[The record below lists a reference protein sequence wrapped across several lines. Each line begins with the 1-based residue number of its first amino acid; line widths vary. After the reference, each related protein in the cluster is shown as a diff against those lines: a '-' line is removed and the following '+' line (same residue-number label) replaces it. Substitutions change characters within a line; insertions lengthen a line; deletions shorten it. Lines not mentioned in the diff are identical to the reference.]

1 MGSINPPHPSAL
13 EGAVMAS
20 SREIK
25 RRIRSV
31 KNVGQITRAMEMVAA
46 SKMRRAQRNVLATR
60 PYADSMR
67 DLIGDLNSRVVG
79 VARKGTM
86 LEVTPDTGRVALI
99 VVTPDRGLSGSLS
112 SNVLRRVG
120 RFIIEQQELGRT
132 VDTYAYGKKGRD
144 FLARSGQNLKAEAI
158 RLGDNPR
165 LEQIL
170 GVATAALSRVQSGEY
185 SEVYLVYS
193 EFVNTLIQRPQ
204 LKKLIPVD
212 APMESGSSRLD
223 FTYEPDQEELLA
235 ELLPRYVE
243 TQIYQAI
250 LESIAS
256 FYSAQMVAMRN
267 ATKSAKDLARE
278 LTLSFNKARQAAI
291 TKEVSEISSGAAAL
305 SDG

>member
-1 MGSINPPHPSAL
+1 
-13 EGAVMAS
+13 MAS

-31 KNVGQITRAMEMVAA
+31 KNVAQITRAMEMVAA

-60 PYADSMR
+60 PYADRMR
-67 DLIGDLNSRVVG
+67 DLIGDLNARVVG
-79 VARKGTM
+79 QARRGTF
-86 LEVTPDTGRVALI
+86 LEVRPDTGRIALI
-99 VVTPDRGLSGSLS
+99 VVTPDRGLAGSLT

-120 RFIIEQQELGRT
+120 RFILEQQQQGRV

-144 FLARSGQNLKAEAI
+144 FLARSGQNLQAEAI
-158 RLGDNPR
+158 KLGDAPS

-170 GVATAALSRVQSGEY
+170 GVATAALSRVQAGEY
-185 SEVYLVYS
+185 SEVYLIYS
-193 EFVNTLIQRPQ
+193 EFINTLVQRPA
-204 LKKLIPVD
+204 LKKLVPVE
-212 APMESGSSRLD
+212 APEESSGRQVD
-223 FTYEPDQEELLA
+223 FTYEPNQAEVLA

-267 ATKSAKDLARE
+267 ATRNAKDLVRD
-278 LTLSFNKARQAAI
+278 LTLSYNKARQAAI

-305 SDG
+305 AEM

>member
-1 MGSINPPHPSAL
+1 
-13 EGAVMAS
+13 MAS

-60 PYADSMR
+60 PYADRMR
-67 DLIGDLNSRVVG
+67 DLIGEVTKRLVG
-79 VARKGTM
+79 GRKGTL
-86 LEVTPDTGRVALI
+86 LEVRPDTGKVALI
-99 VVTPDRGLSGSLS
+99 VVTPDRGLSGSLT

-120 RFIIEQQELGRT
+120 RFILEQKQLGRT

-144 FLARSGQNLKAEAI
+144 FLARSGQNLRAEAI
-158 RLGDNPR
+158 RLGDAPK

-170 GVATAALSRVQSGEY
+170 GVATEALQRAQAGEY
-185 SEVYLVYS
+185 SEVYIVYS
-193 EFVNTLIQRPQ
+193 EFINTLVQRPA
-204 LKKLIPVD
+204 LKKLVPVD
-212 APMESGSSRLD
+212 APEDSGGSNYD
-223 FTYEPDQEELLA
+223 FNYEPSQEEVVA

-267 ATKSAKDLARE
+267 ATKSAKDLVRD

-291 TKEVSEISSGAAAL
+291 TKEVSEISTGANAL
-305 SDG
+305 AEG

>member
-1 MGSINPPHPSAL
+1 
-13 EGAVMAS
+13 MAS

-60 PYADSMR
+60 PYADRMR
-67 DLIGDLNSRVVG
+67 DLIGEVTKRLVG
-79 VARKGTM
+79 GRKGTL
-86 LEVTPDTGRVALI
+86 LEVRPDTGKVALI
-99 VVTPDRGLSGSLS
+99 VVTPDRGLSGSLT

-120 RFIIEQQELGRT
+120 RFILEQQQLGRT

-144 FLARSGQNLKAEAI
+144 FLARTGQNLQAEAI
-158 RLGDNPR
+158 RLGDAPK

-170 GVATAALSRVQSGEY
+170 GVATEALNRAQAGEY
-185 SEVYLVYS
+185 SEVYIIYS
-193 EFVNTLIQRPQ
+193 EFINTLVQRPT
-204 LKKLIPVD
+204 LKKLVPVD
-212 APMESGSSRLD
+212 APEDTGGASYD
-223 FTYEPDQEELLA
+223 FNYEPDQEEVVA

-267 ATKSAKDLARE
+267 ATKSAKDLVRD

-291 TKEVSEISSGAAAL
+291 TKEVSEISTGANAL
-305 SDG
+305 AEG

>member
-1 MGSINPPHPSAL
+1 
-13 EGAVMAS
+13 MAS

-60 PYADSMR
+60 PYADRMR
-67 DLIGDLNSRVVG
+67 DLIGEVTKRLVG
-79 VARKGTM
+79 GRKGTL
-86 LEVTPDTGRVALI
+86 LEVRPDTGRVALI
-99 VVTPDRGLSGSLS
+99 VVTPDRGLSGSLT

-120 RFIIEQQELGRT
+120 RFIIEQKQLGRT

-144 FLARSGQNLKAEAI
+144 FLARSGQNLRAEAI
-158 RLGDNPR
+158 RLGDAPK

-170 GVATAALSRVQSGEY
+170 GVATEALQRAQAGEY
-185 SEVYLVYS
+185 SEVYIVYS
-193 EFVNTLIQRPQ
+193 EFINTLVQRPA
-204 LKKLIPVD
+204 LKKLVPVD
-212 APMESGSSRLD
+212 APEDSGAANYD
-223 FTYEPDQEELLA
+223 FNYEPDQEEVVA

-267 ATKSAKDLARE
+267 ATKSAKDLVRD

-291 TKEVSEISSGAAAL
+291 TKEVSEISTGANAL
-305 SDG
+305 AEG

>member
-1 MGSINPPHPSAL
+1 
-13 EGAVMAS
+13 MAS

-46 SKMRRAQRNVLATR
+46 SKMRRAQRNVLAAR
-60 PYADSMR
+60 PYADRMR
-67 DLIGDLNSRVVG
+67 DIIGDLTSRMVN
-79 VARKGTM
+79 ASRKGT
-86 LEVTPDTGRVALI
+86 LLDVRPNTGRVALI
-99 VVTPDRGLSGSLS
+99 VVTPDRGLSGSLT

-120 RFIIEQQELGRT
+120 RFILDQKQQGRT
-132 VDTYAYGKKGRD
+132 VDTFAYGKKGRD
-144 FLARSGQNLKAEAI
+144 FLARTGQNLRAEAI
-158 RLGDNPR
+158 KLGDAPG

-170 GVATAALSRVQSGEY
+170 GVTTDALSRTQAGEY
-185 SEVYLVYS
+185 SEVYIVYS
-193 EFVNTLIQRPQ
+193 EFVNTLVQRPT

-212 APMESGSSRLD
+212 APPESGNSRLD
-223 FTYEPDQEELLA
+223 FTYEPSQEAVLE

-267 ATKSAKDLARE
+267 ATKSAKDLVRD
-278 LTLSFNKARQAAI
+278 LTLTYNKARQAAI

-305 SDG
+305 ADA

>member
-1 MGSINPPHPSAL
+1 
-13 EGAVMAS
+13 MAS

-60 PYADSMR
+60 PYAENMR
-67 DLIGDLNSRVVG
+67 NLIGELSNRVVG
-79 VARKGTM
+79 TGRTGTL
-86 LEVTPDTGRVALI
+86 LEVKPDTGRVALI
-99 VVTPDRGLSGSLS
+99 VVTPDRGLAGSLS
-112 SNVLRRVG
+112 SNVLRRTG
-120 RFIIEQQELGRT
+120 RFIIEQQQLGRT
-132 VDTYAYGKKGRD
+132 VDTFAYGKKGRD

-158 RLGDNPR
+158 KLGDAPK
-165 LEQIL
+165 LEQVL
-170 GVATAALSRVQSGEY
+170 GVATAALSRVQAGEY
-185 SEVYLVYS
+185 SEVYLIYS
-193 EFVNTLIQRPQ
+193 EFVNTLVQRPQ
-204 LKKLIPVD
+204 LKKLVPVD
-212 APMESGSSRLD
+212 APVSSGGSRLD
-223 FTYEPDQEELLA
+223 FTYEPSQEDLLD
-235 ELLPRYVE
+235 ELLPRYIE

-267 ATKSAKDLARE
+267 ATKSAKDLVRD

-305 SDG
+305 ADG

>member
-1 MGSINPPHPSAL
+1 
-13 EGAVMAS
+13 MAS
-20 SREIK
+20 SREIR

-60 PYADSMR
+60 PYADRMR
-67 DLIGDLNSRVVG
+67 DIIGDLTSRMVG
-79 VARKGTM
+79 GARRGT
-86 LEVTPDTGRVALI
+86 LLDVRPDTGKVALI
-99 VVTPDRGLSGSLS
+99 VVTPDRGLAGSLT

-120 RFIIEQQELGRT
+120 RFIMEQRELGRT
-132 VDTYAYGKKGRD
+132 VDTFAYGKKGRD
-144 FLARSGQNLKAEAI
+144 FLARTGQNLRAEAI
-158 RLGDNPR
+158 RLGDAPK

-170 GVATAALSRVQSGEY
+170 GVATEALSRTQAGEY
-185 SEVYLVYS
+185 SEVYIIYS
-193 EFVNTLIQRPQ
+193 EFINTLVQRPA
-204 LKKLIPVD
+204 LKKLVPVE
-212 APMESGSSRLD
+212 APEDSGGSRND
-223 FTYEPDQEELLA
+223 FTYEPSQEAVLE

-267 ATKSAKDLARE
+267 ATKSAKDLVRD
-278 LTLSFNKARQAAI
+278 LTLSYNKARQAAI

-305 SDG
+305 AEA